1 MTRNIKTTDRLE
13 NNHIKMAPFNISL
26 EFHRLLAR
34 IDCSNSLIGKLADG
48 KLRMPKTS
56 SDGRRRTWY
65 KTIEVISRI
74 CNHPT
79 SRDDCWLVPPNT
91 PHGLYSIKL
100 SPNGSKNKW
109 CGPRVVFALAN
120 PKELTYIEERR
131 FDKHVAHRCGN
142 GPVANSS
149 KPICLN
155 PYHLVLVASATNQDH
170 KGCKYGCAMLCPHEP
185 KCIFVQKD
193 TGHYRPCLNT
203 QDTPLS
209 PKLCSHIPRCL

>member
-1 MTRNIKTTDRLE
+1 MSHVDDAKHKATTDRLE
-13 NNHIKMAPFNISL
+13 DNHIKMAPFNISL

-65 KTIEVISRI
+65 KTIEVISRV

-91 PHGLYSIKL
+91 PHGLYSVKL

-120 PKELTYIEERR
+120 PKELTYIEEREIR
-131 FDKHVAHRCGN
+131 QACCSSLWKWTSCKLVQTHLSEPISLSV
-142 GPVANSS
+142 SS
-149 KPICLN
+149 KC
-155 PYHLVLVASATNQDH
+155 YQ
-170 KGCKYGCAMLCPHEP
+170 
-185 KCIFVQKD
+185 
-193 TGHYRPCLNT
+193 
-203 QDTPLS
+203 
-209 PKLCSHIPRCL
+209 PRS